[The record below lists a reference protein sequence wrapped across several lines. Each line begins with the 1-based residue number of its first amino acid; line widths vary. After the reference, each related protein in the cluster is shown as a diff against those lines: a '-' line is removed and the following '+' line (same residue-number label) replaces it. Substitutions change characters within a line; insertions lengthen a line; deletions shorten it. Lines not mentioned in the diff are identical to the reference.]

1 MKKYI
6 ELNRQKEFKDTI
18 VRGLME
24 TLIDVEEGFLQE
36 FLGTQMRDPEEV
48 EEYRKI
54 IEDLREKLRGL

>member
-54 IEDLREKLRGL
+54 REDLREKLRGL